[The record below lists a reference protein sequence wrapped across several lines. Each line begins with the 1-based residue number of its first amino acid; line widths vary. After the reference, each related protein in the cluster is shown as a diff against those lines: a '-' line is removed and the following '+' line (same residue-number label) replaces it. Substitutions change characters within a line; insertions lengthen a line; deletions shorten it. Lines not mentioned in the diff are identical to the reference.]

1 MSKKIY
7 VTKAQEIAA
16 RMLVAR
22 SARSGKPVRSSVTK
36 IASASGRAISGR
48 SSGTRL
54 ANQTG

>member
-22 SARSGKPVRSSVTK
+22 SATSGKPVRWSVTK
-36 IASASGRAISGR
+36 IASASGRAVSGT
-48 SSGTRL
+48 SSGPRL
-54 ANQTG
+54 ANQTD

>member
-1 MSKKIY
+1 VSKKIY

-22 SARSGKPVRSSVTK
+22 SAKSGKPVRSSVTK
-36 IASASGRAISGR
+36 IASASGRAVTGTPP
-48 SSGTRL
+48 GTRL